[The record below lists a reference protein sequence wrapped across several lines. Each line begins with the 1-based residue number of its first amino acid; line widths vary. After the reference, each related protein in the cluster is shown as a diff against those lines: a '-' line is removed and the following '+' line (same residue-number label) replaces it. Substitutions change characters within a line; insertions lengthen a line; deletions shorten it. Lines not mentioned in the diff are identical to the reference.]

1 MAEGK
6 PGRPKGGEKYG
17 GRKKGTPNT
26 INADLRSRISAFL
39 DENFDEAV
47 KTWKEIK
54 EPIPKLKLYTDL
66 IKFAVPSLQAVTL
79 ENKDKEK
86 DSVEENLRKL
96 AEDI

>member
-1 MAEGK
+1 MADGK
-6 PGRPKGGEKYG
+6 PGRPKGGQKYG

-26 INADLRSRISAFL
+26 INADLRSRISLFL

-54 EPIPKLKLYTDL
+54 EPIPKMKLYTDL
-66 IKFAVPSLQAVTL
+66 IKFAVPSLQSVSL
-79 ENKDKEK
+79 NNNNKEK
-86 DSVEENLRKL
+86 DSVEDSLRKL